1 MQGRWLGILTL
12 LTMIGPLRG
21 TGAADPPPYRVTH
34 DAPLEATEKE
44 VSRADGVIQLRVEF
58 RGIQGDRVPAFLW
71 LPEEKTGSPTRRR
84 PAVLTQYG
92 RGGDKS
98 TDYIVALAKGLAS
111 AGFVALTIDAPY
123 RGERGPEP
131 KDIAFFSS
139 ERGKEIF
146 LQYLGD
152 YSRAVDYLVSRKE
165 VDAGRIG
172 YVGASWGA
180 ITGIPFVAHEPRVRA
195 MLSLVGGGEF
205 LARSPAPPTDTARAV
220 SAVIDPVHHVG
231 RIAPR
236 PLLMINVT
244 QDQLIPRASAEAI
257 HRAAGKGSEV
267 VWLETDHYFKG
278 VEPTKTRDLVVN
290 FFRKHLENDPP

>member
-1 MQGRWLGILTL
+1 MERRWLGILGL
-12 LTMIGPLRG
+12 LLIAAPLY
-21 TGAADPPPYRVTH
+21 AADAGSAPPFAVAH

-44 VSRADGVIQLRVEF
+44 VGRPDGIIQLRVEF
-58 RGIQGDRVPAFLW
+58 RGIKGDRVPAFLW
-71 LPEEKTGSPTRRR
+71 LPEEKPGTEVRRR
-84 PAVLTQYG
+84 PAVLAQYG

-98 TDYIVALAKGLAS
+98 TDYIVALAKGLAG
-111 AGFVALTIDAPY
+111 AGFVALTIDSPY

-131 KDIAFFSS
+131 KDIQFFTS

-152 YSRAVDYLVSRKE
+152 YSRAVDYLVNCKE
-165 VDAGRIG
+165 VDPDRIG

-180 ITGIPFVAHEPRVRA
+180 ITGLPFVAHEPRVRA
-195 MLSLVGGGEF
+195 MVSLVGGGDF
-205 LARSPAPPTDTARAV
+205 LARSPAAPTETARAV
-220 SAVIDPVHHVG
+220 SAVVDPVHHVA

-267 VWLETDHYFKG
+267 VWLETDHYFRG
-278 VEPTKTRDLVVN
+278 VEPAKTRDLVVG
-290 FFRKHLENDPP
+290 FFHKHLESDRP

>member
-1 MQGRWLGILTL
+1 
-12 LTMIGPLRG
+12 MIFLVGMPAR
-21 TGAADPPPYRVTH
+21 AADTGTARPFAVAH
-34 DAPLEATEKE
+34 EAPLGATEKE
-44 VSRADGVIQLRVEF
+44 VGRSDGVIQLRVEF
-58 RGIQGDRVPAFLW
+58 NGIQGDRVPAFLW
-71 LPEEKTGSPTRRR
+71 LPAERREGEKQ
-84 PAVLTQYG
+84 PAILTQYG

-98 TDYIVALAKGLAS
+98 TDYIVALAKALAA

-131 KDIAFFSS
+131 QEIAFFSS

-152 YSRAVDYLVSRKE
+152 YSRAVDYLVTRPE
-165 VDAGRIG
+165 VDPARIG

-195 MLSLVGGGEF
+195 MVSLVGGGDF
-205 LARSPAPPTDTARAV
+205 LARMPGEATEIARAV
-220 SAVIDPVHHVG
+220 SAAIDPIHHAG

-236 PLLMINVT
+236 PLLMINAT
-244 QDQLIPRASAEAI
+244 QDQLIPRASAEAL

-267 VWLETDHYFKG
+267 VWLETDHYLRGQDPVSIRERVIAF
-278 VEPTKTRDLVVN
+278 L
-290 FFRKHLENDPP
+290 RKRLGGETP